1 MAFALLTL
9 LLAAEPATAA
19 PPDEAM
25 EVARATMP
33 RATWDGF
40 RDQAASSLGAQLER
54 ESAANG
60 LALKR
65 PGREVVVQLWESALP
80 YEEFASF
87 YARIL
92 AGGLSAAELA
102 EVAAFH
108 RSAAGRKL
116 LALQRQVEAD
126 AQGWIR
132 ERLPRLGAVLH
143 QRRAEYVSPTQA
155 PEPRR

>member
-1 MAFALLTL
+1 MEFALLSL
-9 LLAAEPATAA
+9 LLAADPATAA
-19 PPDEAM
+19 PPAEAM

-40 RDQAASSLGAQLER
+40 RDQAAPSLGAQLER

-65 PGREVVVQLWESALP
+65 PGQEVVVQLWGKALP
-80 YEEFASF
+80 YEEFVSF
-87 YARIL
+87 YAAVL
-92 AGGLSAAELA
+92 ADGLSATELG

-108 RSAAGRKL
+108 RSAAGLKL
-116 LALQRQVEAD
+116 LSLQRKVEAD

-132 ERLPRLGAVLH
+132 ERLPRLGAVLN
-143 QRRAEYVSPTQA
+143 QRRAEYVTPAQA